1 MSLGGYKF
9 AGRFCQKGSLTDQQ
23 WALLVHKTRLAAFMS
38 SNTLSNAGW
47 SFDQTG
53 GDIAF
58 ESYGNVI
65 YSLDSFGRNYVSF
78 VKYGT
83 DSPSYIAIITAF
95 YWGAS
100 SSSDG
105 KIDGPWVLAYR
116 GNTKSDSTYLC
127 TGNTLYHRLS
137 KAQLTIS
144 NLFSTMLNATPLV
157 PCGCGNHLNSSYVG
171 SNKPNSF
178 KNSSSGY
185 FGYAMKDACVISI
198 SGNSIINT
206 KLYYSILSG
215 DAYSSMFGDDS
226 EILLAYCMYGCY
238 FGNDM
243 SNSYGETIPVTST
256 DGNAYG
262 VLYSSLGNGNVHLH
276 TLFIPL
282 DAEYPLTANIDKY
295 PFCSV
300 KTLGPLDTRT
310 NSYIRGTVNVDL
322 LCTSAPETQET
333 RAYGSTVANGN
344 LLFIS
349 SSSTSSSLAGYIPT
363 YEVEFPG
370 PRSCYVSIYV
380 GWDPSN
386 PDITQASAWTEY
398 TDA

>member
-23 WALLVHKTRLAAFMS
+23 WALLVHKTRLAAFMA

-58 ESYGNVI
+58 GIYGNVI

-78 VKYGT
+78 MKHGT
-83 DSPSYIAIITAF
+83 DSSTYIAIITAF
-95 YWGAS
+95 YWGTS

-116 GNTKSDSTYLC
+116 GANDERYLC
-127 TGNTLYHRLS
+127 TGNTLYHRIS

-144 NLFSTMLNATPLV
+144 NLFSTMLNATPLI
-157 PCGCGNHLNSSYVG
+157 PCGGGIHLNSSYVG
-171 SNKPNSF
+171 SNKPNTF
-178 KNSSSGY
+178 KTSSSGY
-185 FGYAMKDACVISI
+185 FGYAVKDACVISI
-198 SGNSIINT
+198 SGNNIINT
-206 KLYYSILSG
+206 GLYYSILSG
-215 DAYSSMFGDDS
+215 DAYSSTFGDYS
-226 EILLAYCMYGCY
+226 ETLLAYCMYGSY
-238 FGNDM
+238 FVNDIG
-243 SNSYGETIPVTST
+243 NSYGETIPVTST
-256 DGNAYG
+256 DGNTYG
-262 VLYSSLGNGNVHLH
+262 VLYSSLGNGDVRLH

-322 LCTSAPETQET
+322 FCTSAPETREKNS
-333 RAYGSTVANGN
+333 YGSTVANGN

-349 SSSTSSSLAGYIPT
+349 SSSASSSLAGYIPT

-370 PRSCYVSIYV
+370 PRSCYVSLYI

>member
-9 AGRFCQKGSLTDQQ
+9 AGKYCEKGSLTDVQ
-23 WALLVHKTRLAAFMS
+23 WALLVHKTRLTAFMA

-65 YSLDSFGRNYVSF
+65 YSLDSVGYNYVSF
-78 VKYGT
+78 MKHGT

-95 YWGAS
+95 YWGTS
-100 SSSDG
+100 SASDG
-105 KIDGPWVLAYR
+105 RIDGPWALAYR
-116 GNTKSDSTYLC
+116 GNTISDSTYLC

-171 SNKPNSF
+171 SHKPNSF
-178 KNSSSGY
+178 KNSSSDY

-198 SGNSIINT
+198 SGNGIINT

-215 DAYSSMFGDDS
+215 DAYSSTFGDDS
-226 EILLAYCMYGCY
+226 EILLAYCMYCCY
-238 FGNDM
+238 FSNDM

-262 VLYSSLGNGNVHLH
+262 VLYSSLGNGNVRLH

-282 DAEYPLTANIDKY
+282 DAEYPVSANIDKY

-300 KTLGPLDTRT
+300 KTLGPLDTST
-310 NSYIRGTVNVDL
+310 NSYIRGTVSVDL
-322 LCTSAPETQET
+322 LCTSAPETRET
-333 RAYGSTVANGN
+333 SPYGSTVANGN

-363 YEVEFPG
+363 YEAEFPG
-370 PRSCYVSIYV
+370 PKSCYVSLYV

-386 PDITQASAWTEY
+386 PDITQASSWQLYDGT
-398 TDA
+398 